1 MPCAERHEYGRVY
14 CHIMS
19 FYSSFGTSADVFVYP
34 CMLLDAL
41 QPCTSAFSLLVIGDI
56 QRAPWDRG
64 DLPVKRLPVRPLHER
79 KALPVRHRRAAESVR
94 CVPCLWEA
102 AEPCLEI
109 LGRQYSKL
117 RDAGILRLLWCGRVG
132 STEGLSKHDCN
143 GHITSASRLVERGWD
158 TVPIRLELTSRGRKR

>member
-1 MPCAERHEYGRVY
+1 VLPCAERHENGRVF
-14 CHIMS
+14 CHIVS
-19 FYSSFGTSADVFVYP
+19 FYSSFGTSSDVFVYP

-41 QPCTSAFSLLVIGDI
+41 QPCTSAFSLLVTGDS
-56 QRAPWDRG
+56 QRAPWNCG
-64 DLPVKRLPVRPLHER
+64 DLPVKRLPVRPLNEY
-79 KALPVRHRRAAESVR
+79 KAHLVRHRRAAESLK

-109 LGRQYSKL
+109 LGWPYSKL

-132 STEGLSKHDCN
+132 STEGLAVNDCN

-158 TVPIRLELTSRGRKR
+158 TVPVRLELTSR